1 MRTKH
6 LLTALMLPAVF
17 AACTQEEYD
26 VVDNSAKM
34 NERIELGQI
43 ALDFGGAESRFAAGT
58 GNNFNGF
65 VPEDGDVLGAALV
78 DNAGASDDALV
89 YNKAGVAAHKG
100 LYNLTSSINT
110 NYAYEKNGS
119 SWESAANMV
128 EGNYLFYLPYNASH
142 TVRTPLVAKLPV
154 TQTLEVANGEVVKES
169 LIDYAL
175 EQNSIMALGYTF
187 IDRDDAKQ
195 VAVKMLP
202 VYAYPLVKL
211 VNTYKEDITPDDNKN
226 NPVGVDVTIKQII
239 VKNSNNFTVSA
250 PIYVGNGTK
259 SILTATDGAVKELN
273 RKFTYR
279 NADNDAN
286 VTVANGSYAAY
297 DVEGQNYEAF
307 TSNLL
312 GDATATSPAV
322 VVKPTERFTIEAGE
336 ATEFYLVIPAE
347 DYKANTLTIEVTTNK
362 GTFAKTIANP
372 AIAAGKR
379 YPLAEYVDGELTA
392 PVEDPDGSLA
402 IAAGKG
408 SEYCVKLGENTH
420 ASSSIMVTS
429 TADLVAELQ
438 NAVDE
443 TSLNVT
449 SLSKDVCFDAAV
461 ARAFKANKKQYFN
474 LTINGEITLTS
485 GLISGTVDTKSIN
498 INDKAYINGNITI
511 NDQIE
516 WGVSGNA
523 NSKTVV
529 EVVAGNVTV
538 ASMGSLHGQ
547 MSIKSDATV
556 TVQKNTVP
564 FGIVNAGT
572 LNVLSD
578 VDLKSNTGTVNVGDG
593 TATSTN
599 GKGITLTWE
608 YNFANA
614 ETGTVNVYA
623 HNSVNYLNNAGTVN
637 NYGAVTGLVNAAT
650 GTVNNYGAVTGENVG
665 LIDLKSVNASVTAE
679 TGNGRIKNNIDINA
693 KINKATM
700 ENQKVYFEY
709 VNQQINGALYP
720 TTGQYNTI
728 VLENTTWSP
737 TASQD
742 LTGVNK
748 ATLLELKGATIS
760 VYVPGTEIT
769 LPDLYV
775 YNANSYIKGNSEA
788 IVYYGEVTGKT
799 EKLSF
804 VGVNAIQVQ

>member
-1 MRTKH
+1 M
-6 LLTALMLPAVF
+6 
-17 AACTQEEYD
+17 
-26 VVDNSAKM
+26 
-34 NERIELGQI
+34 
-43 ALDFGGAESRFAAGT
+43 
-58 GNNFNGF
+58 
-65 VPEDGDVLGAALV
+65 
-78 DNAGASDDALV
+78 
-89 YNKAGVAAHKG
+89 
-100 LYNLTSSINT
+100 
-110 NYAYEKNGS
+110 
-119 SWESAANMV
+119 
-128 EGNYLFYLPYNASH
+128 
-142 TVRTPLVAKLPV
+142 
-154 TQTLEVANGEVVKES
+154 
-169 LIDYAL
+169 
-175 EQNSIMALGYTF
+175 
-187 IDRDDAKQ
+187 
-195 VAVKMLP
+195 
-202 VYAYPLVKL
+202 
-211 VNTYKEDITPDDNKN
+211 
-226 NPVGVDVTIKQII
+226 
-239 VKNSNNFTVSA
+239 
-250 PIYVGNGTK
+250 
-259 SILTATDGAVKELN
+259 
-273 RKFTYR
+273 
-279 NADNDAN
+279 
-286 VTVANGSYAAY
+286 
-297 DVEGQNYEAF
+297 
-307 TSNLL
+307 
-312 GDATATSPAV
+312 
-322 VVKPTERFTIEAGE
+322 
-336 ATEFYLVIPAE
+336 
-347 DYKANTLTIEVTTNK
+347 TIEVTTNK

-379 YPLAEYVDGELTA
+379 YPLAEYVDGELIA

-637 NYGAVTGLVNAAT
+637 NYGAVTG
-650 GTVNNYGAVTGENVG
+650 ENVG